1 MSTINRNTIFSRMSD
16 RAQKRMSPSNVADV
30 LAALDASVL
39 RYRVTVDLDGD
50 RLTYWCESAG
60 EAGGLREAFEKVNG
74 ASCNVI
80 VWDELQERRI
90 Y

>member
-1 MSTINRNTIFSRMSD
+1 MSTISQSIIFSHMPE
-16 RAQKRMSPSNVADV
+16 RAKQRTSAENVKDT
-30 LAALDASVL
+30 LAALTASVL

-74 ASCNVI
+74 ASCNAI